1 MKLVGIDIAKYEHA
15 AYIMDSLTGES
26 LGDPFFFKNNKEGF
40 QKLYTELNKYAKN
53 ELLIGMEDTGHY
65 NFAIESSLLAEGYK
79 VALINP
85 ITTKNLRKASL
96 KSVKSDKEDAL
107 LITKALL
114 DKDYYRIV
122 SIQDENLKEAKE
134 LTRYR
139 TQLTIEM
146 NRKKNVQKDKAKR
159 AFRRIAVGVVSLAL
173 VGWLGY
179 SVYNVY
185 DSNKPQQTAEIDY
198 SAITNYQQSLVTTDG
213 E

>member
-15 AYIMDSLTGES
+15 AFIMEASTGES
-26 LGDPFFFKNNKEGF
+26 LCDPFFFKNNKEGF
-40 QKLYTELNKYAKN
+40 KKLYTELNKYSKN

-85 ITTKNLRKASL
+85 ITTKSLRKASL

-114 DKDYYRIV
+114 DKAYYRII
-122 SIQDENLKEAKE
+122 SIQDEKLKEAKE

-139 TQLTIEM
+139 TQLTLE
-146 NRKKNVQKDKAKR
+146 KEC
-159 AFRRIAVGVVSLAL
+159 S
-173 VGWLGY
+173 
-179 SVYNVY
+179 S
-185 DSNKPQQTAEIDY
+185 
-198 SAITNYQQSLVTTDG
+198 TTY
-213 E
+213 